1 VPLLLLF
8 PFCVPPA
15 FTTCTFQYSNRPEE
29 APKAGFLIPL
39 FKSLFTGF
47 RDYLQQLHIYLTLT
61 IAKMAAPESEEAKT
75 MENQGQDRAA
85 LNTALLDTSDA
96 LTPDPGTEDMF
107 KTDQIK
113 FAFSPGQ
120 LSKLLNPKSL
130 NAFYALGGLNGI
142 KRGLRTD

>member
-1 VPLLLLF
+1 VTICSNTPY
-8 PFCVPPA
+8 
-15 FTTCTFQYSNRPEE
+15 TTFIYD
-29 APKAGFLIPL
+29 K
-39 FKSLFTGF
+39 
-47 RDYLQQLHIYLTLT
+47 LHIYLTLT

-96 LTPDPGTEDMF
+96 LTPDPG
-107 KTDQIK
+107 
-113 FAFSPGQ
+113 Q

>member
-1 VPLLLLF
+1 VTICSNTPY
-8 PFCVPPA
+8 
-15 FTTCTFQYSNRPEE
+15 TTFIYD
-29 APKAGFLIPL
+29 K
-39 FKSLFTGF
+39 
-47 RDYLQQLHIYLTLT
+47 LHIYLTLT